1 MNFWREGQ
9 VERMEN
15 PRLVIITG
23 MSGAGKTQ
31 VMRFMEDLGY
41 FCVDNL
47 PPALIPKFAELCAQS
62 AGQVNRVA
70 LVVDIRGGEFFDQLV
85 EVLEDLDQQSII
97 PEVLFL
103 EASDETL
110 IHRYKETRRRHP
122 LAPQG
127 RISEG
132 ISKERER
139 LEYIRGRATQIID
152 TSDLTTAQL
161 KAKITELYESGAE
174 QSRIHVNVVS
184 FGFKYGIP
192 LDADMVFDVRF
203 LPNPFYV
210 EPLRRKSG
218 RNPQVIGYIEQW
230 PVTHQFLRK
239 LHDFI
244 DFLVPHYLKEGKSQ
258 LVIAV
263 GCTGGLHRS
272 VYVAGKI
279 SEALQGKGYQVTL
292 EHRDI
297 RQNKVEE

>member
-1 MNFWREGQ
+1 
-9 VERMEN
+9 MEN

-47 PPALIPKFAELCAQS
+47 PPALIPKFAELCEQS
-62 AGQVNRVA
+62 AGKVKRIA
-70 LVVDIRGGEFFDQLV
+70 LVVDIRGGEFFDQLMQ
-85 EVLEDLDQQSII
+85 VLGEMDQQNLMS
-97 PEVLFL
+97 EVLFL

-122 LAPQG
+122 LAPEG

-132 ISKERER
+132 IRQERDR
-139 LEYIRGRATQIID
+139 LEYVRGRATHIID
-152 TSDLTTAQL
+152 TSNMTTKDL
-161 KAKITELYESGAE
+161 KARITELYESGSE
-174 QSRIHVNVVS
+174 VFRLHINVVS

-192 LDADMVFDVRF
+192 LDADMVYDVRF

-210 EPLRRKSG
+210 EPLRRKTG
-218 RNPQVIGYIEQW
+218 ENPLVREYIDKW
-230 PVTHQFLRK
+230 PVTHQFLSR
-239 LHDFI
+239 LQSFI
-244 DFLVPHYLKEGKSQ
+244 DFLIPHYVKEGKSQ

-272 VYVAGKI
+272 VFVASKVRD
-279 SEALQGKGYQVTL
+279 SLREQGYQVSL

-297 RQNKVEE
+297 KQNVVEE

>member
-1 MNFWREGQ
+1 
-9 VERMEN
+9 MEK

-31 VMRFMEDLGY
+31 VMRVMEDLGY

-47 PPALIPKFAELCAQS
+47 PPALIPKFAELCEQS
-62 AGQVNRVA
+62 AGRVTKIA
-70 LVVDIRGGEFFDQLV
+70 LVVDIRGGEFFDQLMQ
-85 EVLEDLDQQSII
+85 VLGEMDQQDILT
-97 PEVLFL
+97 EVLFL

-122 LAPQG
+122 LAPEG

-132 ISKERER
+132 IRRERDR
-139 LEYIRGRATQIID
+139 LEYVRGRATHIID
-152 TSDLTTAQL
+152 TSNLTTQQL
-161 KAKITELYESGAE
+161 KERITELYENANDTV
-174 QSRIHVNVVS
+174 RLHITIVS

-218 RNPQVIGYIEQW
+218 ENQLVQEYISKW
-230 PVTHQFLRK
+230 PVTHQFLNR
-239 LHDFI
+239 LQSFV
-244 DFLVPHYLKEGKSQ
+244 DFLIPHYVKEGKSQ

-272 VYVAGKI
+272 VFVSTKI
-279 SEALQGKGYQVTL
+279 RDLLVSQGYQVSL

-297 RQNKVEE
+297 KHNVVEE

>member
-1 MNFWREGQ
+1 
-9 VERMEN
+9 MEN

-62 AGQVNRVA
+62 GGRVNRVA
-70 LVVDIRGGEFFDQLV
+70 LVVDIRGGEFFDQLMQ
-85 EVLEDLDQQSII
+85 VLGELDQQSILS
-97 PEVLFL
+97 EVLFL

-122 LAPQG
+122 LALQG

-132 ISKERER
+132 ISKERDR
-139 LEYIRGRATQIID
+139 LEYIRGRATHIID

-161 KAKITELYESGAE
+161 KEKITELYEGGAE

-210 EPLRRKSG
+210 ESLRCKSG
-218 RNPQVIGYIEQW
+218 ENPLVREYIDKW
-230 PVTHQFLRK
+230 PVTQQFLRK
-239 LHDFI
+239 LQEFI
-244 DFLVPHYLKEGKSQ
+244 DFLVPHYVKEGKSQ
-258 LVIAV
+258 LVIAI

-272 VYVAGKI
+272 VFVAGKVGDI
-279 SEALQGKGYQVTL
+279 LQSQGYNVTL

-297 RQNKVEE
+297 KQNKVEE